1 MYAVRVPQGGVMNR
15 NHQKTKGDVAWYADD
30 KPNSRPIAYST
41 VATSDL
47 IVMLYEQYG
56 DLRLVYENIH
66 YDADAKR
73 IVAEYLKRGIFQ
85 INIR

>member
-1 MYAVRVPQGGVMNR
+1 MAKRQSS
-15 NHQKTKGDVAWYADD
+15 GDVAWYLPDA
-30 KPNSRPIAYST
+30 KNGSKPIAYST

-47 IVMLYEQYG
+47 IVLLYQTYG
-56 DLRLVYENIH
+56 DLRQVYEEIN

-73 IVAEYLKRGIFQ
+73 VVNEYLKRGIYH